1 MKKVLVTGGAGF
13 IGRALLREI
22 VSQPAREIT
31 VVDNLSSCTLD
42 EDSPINIYGGIKFIE
57 SDLEDFLLSN
67 KESFDEIYHLASP
80 VGPVGVLKYKG
91 RIAHTIIDHLYNVA
105 MLAINS
111 NAKLCYVST
120 SEIYGQNPIFDQPED
135 IDKIVPSKYT
145 VRLEYGI
152 AKLTGEIMLANLS
165 KVYPNFKYFV
175 IRPFNIVGPDQNA
188 GLGFVIPRFIKQ
200 ALAGEPITVYGDG
213 TDKRTFTD
221 VRDITRLMAA
231 IMDSNLCNT
240 FNVGN
245 PDNVI
250 TIGELARLIKKMTDS
265 SSEIQFIDPKVLW
278 GKDFE
283 EAWNKI
289 PNIDRLKSLVGDWP
303 KRKLVDTI
311 DEILPEEYFKARK

>member
-1 MKKVLVTGGAGF
+1 
-13 IGRALLREI
+13 
-22 VSQPAREIT
+22 
-31 VVDNLSSCTLD
+31 
-42 EDSPINIYGGIKFIE
+42 
-57 SDLEDFLLSN
+57 
-67 KESFDEIYHLASP
+67 
-80 VGPVGVLKYKG
+80 
-91 RIAHTIIDHLYNVA
+91 
-105 MLAINS
+105 MLAIES

-152 AKLTGEIMLANLS
+152 AKLTGEVMLSNLK
-165 KVYPNFKYFV
+165 KVYPEFRYFV
-175 IRPFNIVGPDQNA
+175 IRPFNIIGTDQNA

-200 ALAGEPITVYGDG
+200 ALTNEPITIYGDG

-221 VRDITRLMAA
+221 VRDIARVMAT
-231 IMDSNLCNT
+231 IMGSDICNT

-250 TIGELARLIKKMTDS
+250 TIGELARLIKEMTNS
-265 SSEIQFIDPKVLW
+265 QSELLFIDPKELW

-289 PNIDRLKSLVGDWP
+289 PNIDRLKSLIGDWP
-303 KRKLVDTI
+303 KRKLVETI
-311 DEILPEEYFKARK
+311 EEILKNEKAY